1 MAIKTAEQAADQVAN
16 TAHEAADRTAE
27 TAGNAKERA
36 REYASHA
43 DERVREAAS
52 QGRQHADD
60 MIGSVNGYVRGNPL
74 LSIGIAFIAGVLCLS
89 LTRRG

>member
-1 MAIKTAEQAADQVAN
+1 MTTSTTDQVADKAN
-16 TAHEAADRTAE
+16 EAAERMAE
-27 TAGNAKERA
+27 SAGKAKERT
-36 REYASHA
+36 REHVSSA

-74 LSIGIAFIAGVLCLS
+74 MSIGIAFIAGAVCAS